1 MDPKDYCAQALQV
14 MASRTAERPAMDRA
28 QVRLLLAHLAR
39 FGPPDEAEFARELA
53 ALARRAEQ
61 DGRRGLAWAARQIL
75 ADWTAR
81 RPID

>member
-1 MDPKDYCAQALQV
+1 MDPKAYCARALQAV
-14 MASRTAERPAMDRA
+14 ASEPADVPVRDRA
-28 QVRLLLAHLAR
+28 QVRLLLANLAR

-53 ALARRAEQ
+53 ALARQAEQ

-81 RPID
+81 RTID